1 MPLKKWIAKGFI
13 AILLAAGGACLEAS
27 SDLIKDNFE
36 PVLVSARNFLEDRLS
51 PIPGSALIGI
61 NLTFYLPSADAG
73 EASAEEVSATIPG
86 SLCLA
91 SNGHSI
97 VRPFDESA
105 NGHKTNVIM
114 HIACRP
120 SGRIYISLLPQNGQ
134 GVSVYEGRFND
145 GDKIAFPGVPGSYN
159 AGIVTMYRLDAIEPQ
174 GPWVPV
180 NNCLHSDTCKDSNL
194 SVAE

>member
-1 MPLKKWIAKGFI
+1 MDSKRLYSNPSSRWRRLP
-13 AILLAAGGACLEAS
+13 EAS

-73 EASAEEVSATIPG
+73 EASAEEISATIPG

-120 SGRIYISLLPQNGQ
+120 SGRIYISLYLRMAKAL
-134 GVSVYEGRFND
+134 VYTRVGLTT
-145 GDKIAFPGVPGSYN
+145 
-159 AGIVTMYRLDAIEPQ
+159 VTR
-174 GPWVPV
+174 
-180 NNCLHSDTCKDSNL
+180 
-194 SVAE
+194 